1 MSGTPHSRY
10 LYWLFAVL
18 LGTLALCGAINVGVD
33 PLGIFGS
40 PRVAGIN
47 ATKPYLDHHRTLARW
62 QGARRLCPDV
72 GIFGNSRAE
81 IGLDSDHP
89 VFGRL
94 GLTAFNHA
102 IPGSS
107 IATSVQQMAWLKQA
121 GCSPE
126 EIVLGVEFFDFLGS
140 SPAKALS
147 FESTPP
153 NIGLNVWAETVFSIT
168 GLRDSLTTLAAQR
181 MRHPAILTERG
192 FNPLL
197 NYVPEVEHA
206 GHYVLFRQRAE
217 ENLKNW
223 MRKEPRIHAA
233 GGQISED
240 FAGLDAFLK
249 EAAAAGSKVHLVIY
263 PYHAEILLMLERL
276 NWLGLFAQ
284 WKAEI
289 LASADLYAKAGMNI
303 EVVDFSGLSA
313 ETAEPIPPRGD
324 KRHLSFYWEAGHFKK
339 ELGDRMLERIFG
351 DATGFGVRVDK
362 DSLSQHNEAARQKVL
377 REREINAGLAREV
390 DSLFAV
396 AR

>member
-1 MSGTPHSRY
+1 MHGTPHSRY
-10 LYWLFAVL
+10 LYWMFAVL
-18 LGTLALCGAINVGVD
+18 FGTVALCGIVNVFVD
-33 PLGIFGS
+33 PLGIFGA

-47 ATKPYLDHHRTLARW
+47 ATKPYLDHHRVLARW
-62 QGARRLCPDV
+62 QAARRLCPDV

-81 IGLDSDHP
+81 IGLDPNHP

-107 IATSVQQMAWLKQA
+107 IATSVQQMGWLKQA
-121 GCSPE
+121 GCSPKQ
-126 EIVLGVEFFDFLGS
+126 IVLGVEFFDFLGG

-147 FESTPP
+147 FDSAPP
-153 NIGLNVWAETVFSIT
+153 NIGLNVLAETVFSIT
-168 GLRDSLTTLAAQR
+168 GLRDSLNTLAAQR
-181 MRHPAILTERG
+181 MRYPATLTERG

-223 MRKEPRIHAA
+223 MRKEPRIHAPA
-233 GGQISED
+233 GEISED

-249 EAAAAGSKVHLVIY
+249 QAAAAGSKVHLVIY

-289 LASADLYAKAGMNI
+289 VASADLYAKAGMNI

-351 DATGFGVRVDK
+351 GATGFGVRLDK
-362 DSLSQHNEAARQKVL
+362 AKLAMQNEA
-377 REREINAGLAREV
+377 EREKIRQERVTNASLAQEV
-390 DSLFAV
+390 DSLFA
-396 AR
+396 ASR